1 MKSHLKEEV
10 SARLDIIDTK
20 QGKNMSCKS
29 QQRQLVGWT
38 PFLTPTAYVTRHA
51 IVGIVSLYTNKGCDQ
66 VPDST
71 IEFDIIP
78 DPQPSDKDVKASDED
93 VKVKAFALRCLTELY
108 SKPSTK
114 VYVLGDTKSIRAAL
128 EVRVSTQ
135 YC

>member
-10 SARLDIIDTK
+10 SARLDTIDTK

-78 DPQPSDKDVKASDED
+78 DPQASDED
-93 VKVKAFALRCLTELY
+93 VNFKVKAFALRCLTELY

-114 VYVLGDTKSIRAAL
+114 VYVLGDPKSIRAAL
-128 EVRVSTQ
+128 EVRVSTL